1 MIKNS
6 KYYLNIFFLILG
18 SFTIC
23 LDSFC
28 LTVQEAYEAIPHR
41 RTIFDYNTALMSSQE
56 KNYLSEVFRL
66 TDLATVERV
75 NMLIWLHTDGQKG
88 GVAKNYSNILE
99 RLYEFSPPAGLV
111 NFHKLIISSIE
122 EQRKALYKWGN
133 SLFDYSKLSKEMLV
147 RSSSAKLKRA
157 YSIIMKKYPK
167 EGNHNK
173 QAFFDHLCAL
183 DFI

>member
-6 KYYLNIFFLILG
+6 KYYLSIFFLILG

-23 LDSFC
+23 LDSFS
-28 LTVQEAYEAIPHR
+28 LTVDQTYEAIPHR
-41 RTIFDYNTALMSSQE
+41 RTIFDYNTALMSTQE

-75 NMLIWLHTDGQKG
+75 DMLIWLHTNGQKG
-88 GVAKNYSNILE
+88 RGAKNYSNILN
-99 RLYEFSPPAGLV
+99 RLNEINAPVSLV
-111 NFHKLIISSIE
+111 NFHKLIIESIE
-122 EQRKALYKWGN
+122 EQRKTLYKWEN
-133 SLFDYSKLSKEMLV
+133 SSFDYPKLQNEKLV

-157 YSIIMKKYPK
+157 YSILMKKYPK

>member
-6 KYYLNIFFLILG
+6 KYYLNILFLILG

-41 RTIFDYNTALMSSQE
+41 RTVFDYNKSLMFTQE
-56 KNYLSEVFRL
+56 KKYLSKVFNL
-66 TDLATVERV
+66 TDLATVEKGS
-75 NMLIWLHTDGQKG
+75 MLIRLTSEGQAG
-88 GVAKNYSNILE
+88 EVANNYSNILN
-99 RLYEFSPPAGLV
+99 RLYEINPPAGLV

-122 EQRKALYKWGN
+122 EQRKALYKWEN

-157 YSIIMKKYPK
+157 YSILMKKYPK

-183 DFI
+183 EFI